1 MNGEQFPA
9 HERVGSA
16 ELDVALDAAKQRWV
30 VVFEQVR
37 RNDHHAIEAVQFLH
51 QAVAVLVDAGRSFR
65 DPGQLPRLRR
75 LRRRGLR

>member
-16 ELDVALDAAKQRWV
+16 ELDVAKKSRV
-30 VVFEQVR
+30 IVFEQVP